1 MNLLKNH
8 LEKSL
13 KLKPIELSP
22 RAALFLE
29 TVKGVPA
36 SHPIFDLETESVYC
50 FVLELVQ
57 PGLSFCYRMKERA
70 LQLATYLASNSLS
83 LKSIDSSMKMI
94 KELKVSYPDSELEDW
109 LKNHQ
114 LSILNFLKTN
124 PPLLQKIGRIS
135 YPLANLVAEE
145 IVKETV
151 GSLLKSSDQEI
162 AAAILSSAFYPLRQ
176 TVGSCFATA
185 VSIVIQR
192 EHPGWFF
199 EECINLISTG
209 KIKRVLDGVEFT
221 VPLNPSIEV
230 DQNQQLVESEEFKK
244 ALSHFS
250 LPQIK
255 YFSLRAPRLLKAFEY
270 TVASMTEFGI
280 DTHKGTVGLSLG
292 IDPKHANGLGAV
304 IQTILEQE
312 LRVLSNEIEKIEVDA
327 QTALDQVNIT
337 NSQLSQAYDP
347 EKIQRLKASGYSFEY
362 HLRATLEKRDGLVEE
377 SKTISGFLQK
387 WIDLFSLHLNRYF
400 QEIFDP
406 NLVEH
411 QEFWQDS
418 PAGFRLIFKHGRQD
432 PKAWTFIED
441 ENGYKAALKEF
452 FISFEH
458 FLNQEYE
465 SRRLKALI
473 GLVTV
478 DCLRFIHSESFVKNA
493 LQRLKTAA
501 TTYQFVQP
509 WCYLSGGTLKSVISC
524 FTGKISPLK
533 EIHIHPK
540 NASELFLFLIE
551 FMKECPSRIQDEFL
565 KSPEKGFLM
574 QSPTHAFILRP
585 GLKPFSNFWMDTGFS
600 YTALRDEF
608 FKPIQKFYRNKIL
621 SIDEQHRLFEL
632 IERDRRINIPRV
644 DVNPLDIPSFIEK
657 TAAFTKLSKD
667 KISVVLHQFFH
678 RTTVQFADTNWP
690 YFWFSFVVNPLS
702 CDIEL
707 WRESF
712 DKRVFSKMTEWGDTF
727 SNGNGHWI
735 IYMEALTEYNFSSME
750 WLKLYPKA

>member
-1 MNLLKNH
+1 MT
-8 LEKSL
+8 S
-13 KLKPIELSP
+13 
-22 RAALFLE
+22 RASLFLE
-29 TVKGVPA
+29 AHKGMPA
-36 SHPIFDLETESVYC
+36 SHPIFDLEAESVYC
-50 FVLELVQ
+50 FILELIQ
-57 PGLSFCYRMKERA
+57 PGLSFHYRMKERA
-70 LQLATYLASNSLS
+70 LQLATHLATNGLS
-83 LKSIDSSMKMI
+83 LKSIDFSI
-94 KELKVSYPDSELEDW
+94 KAIEELKTTYPDSDLEAW
-109 LKNHQ
+109 LSNHQ
-114 LSILNFLKTN
+114 LSILNFLKN
-124 PPLLQKIGRIS
+124 NQAIVQKIGRIS

-151 GSLLKSSDQEI
+151 DSLVKSSDQEI
-162 AAAILSSAFYPLRQ
+162 AAAVLTSGLYPLRQ

-209 KIKRVLDGVEFT
+209 KIKRVLGGVEFS
-221 VPLNPSIEV
+221 VPLNPSVEL
-230 DQNQQLVESEEFKK
+230 DQNQQLVESADFEGV
-244 ALSHFS
+244 LSHFS
-250 LPQIK
+250 LPVYK
-255 YFSLRAPRLLKAFEY
+255 NFSLRAPRLLKAFEY

-292 IDPKHANGLGAV
+292 VDPKHSNGLGAV
-304 IQTILEQE
+304 IQSILEQE
-312 LRVLSNEIEKIEVDA
+312 LRGLSSEVEKIEVDA

-362 HLRATLEKRDGLVEE
+362 HLRATLEKRDALVEE
-377 SKTISGFLQK
+377 SKTVSQFLQK
-387 WIDLFSLHLNRYF
+387 WIDLFSLHLNHYF

-406 NLVEH
+406 NLSEH

-452 FISFEH
+452 FISFEY

-478 DCLRFIHSESFVKNA
+478 DCLRFIHSESFVKTA

-501 TTYQFVQP
+501 STYQFVQP

-533 EIHIHPK
+533 EIHLHPK
-540 NASELFLFLIE
+540 NAAELFLFLIE
-551 FMKECPSRIQDEFL
+551 FMKECPSRLQEEFL

-585 GLKPFSNFWMDTGFS
+585 GLKPFSNFWMDSGFS

-608 FKPIQKFYRNKIL
+608 FKPIQEFYRNKL
-621 SIDEQHRLFEL
+621 LLIDEQIGVFEL
-632 IERDRRINIPRV
+632 IENDQRMPIPRA
-644 DVNPLDIPSFIEK
+644 DVNPLDISSFVDKYSVI
-657 TAAFTKLSKD
+657 TKLSKD
-667 KISVVLHQFFH
+667 KISSYIHQFFH
-678 RTTVQFADTNWP
+678 PTAVQFADTNWP

-727 SNGNGHWI
+727 LSGNGQWI